1 MNDSTKL
8 ERRYRRLLALYP
20 RAFRRERGPEML
32 SVLLNGAEVGQRR
45 PGLAESVNLVSNAM
59 WMRLRQFKLAMAW
72 EYKHRR
78 VMIPVRALIGIWL
91 VVLTLLLC
99 SQYGQWWAL
108 VLLAPAALHFFIAY
122 YLGRDAI
129 AEERQ
134 GDRAPGQAPRVAS
147 Q

>member
-20 RAFRRERGPEML
+20 RAFRRERAPEML
-32 SVLLNGAEVGQRR
+32 SVLMAGAGAGQRR
-45 PGLAESVNLVSNAM
+45 PGLAESVDLVSNAM
-59 WMRLRQFKLAMAW
+59 WMRLRQVKLAMVW
-72 EYKHRR
+72 EHKHRR
-78 VMIPVRALIGIWL
+78 VMIPVRVLIGIWL
-91 VVLTLLLC
+91 VILTLTLC
-99 SQYGQWWAL
+99 LGYGQWWAL

-129 AEERQ
+129 ADERQ
-134 GDRAPGQAPRVAS
+134 AGWSPDQPPRVAS